1 MSIRL
6 SNHFLAR
13 RLHSLSGV
21 VPIGAFL
28 IEHFYTNFHAVA
40 GATAF
45 NDAVKGIQSLL
56 PGVLL
61 PLAETC
67 MIGLPIAFHAIYGV
81 YIAYSGKYNIGDYN
95 PARNWNYV
103 LQRVTGVILL
113 FFILSHVLTLRFGVG
128 GLAVA
133 HHPEQSFS
141 IVEGWM
147 SQPAVFAFYVL
158 GIFSAAYHLANGLWT
173 FAIVWGIT
181 VGAKSQRMFSYA
193 CAAFGVALFAVG
205 IGAATAFVQWAPWY
219 GGSK

>member
-28 IEHFYTNFHAVA
+28 LEHFYTNFHAVA

-45 NDAVKGIQSLL
+45 NDAVKGIQGLL

-61 PLAETC
+61 PLAEAGL
-67 MIGLPIAFHAIYGV
+67 IGLPILFHAVYGL
-81 YIAYSGKYNIGDYN
+81 YIAYSGKYGVASYN
-95 PARNWNYV
+95 PIRNWNYV
-103 LQRVTGVILL
+103 LQRATGIIL
-113 FFILSHVLTLRFGVG
+113 FIFILSHVLTLRFGVG
-128 GLAVA
+128 DLAVA
-133 HHPEQSFS
+133 HNPDQSFS
-141 IVEGWM
+141 IVERWM
-147 SQPAVFAFYVL
+147 SQPLVLGFYVL

-181 VGAKSQRMFSYA
+181 VGAKSQRVFSYA
-193 CAAFGVALFAVG
+193 CAGLGVIVFAVG
-205 IGAATAFVQWAPWY
+205 IGAATAFVKWVPWY
-219 GGSK
+219 GGN